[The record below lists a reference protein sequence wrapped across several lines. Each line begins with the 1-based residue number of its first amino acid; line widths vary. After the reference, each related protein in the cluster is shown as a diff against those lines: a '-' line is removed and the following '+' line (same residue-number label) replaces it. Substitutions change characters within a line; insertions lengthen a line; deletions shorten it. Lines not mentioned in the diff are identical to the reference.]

1 MAEGPNRVFDEFAK
15 LMTDAAGVAQGMRRE
30 AENVFRDQAERMLNN
45 LDLVKRDDF
54 DAVKEMA
61 AMARDENDR
70 LLDRI
75 EKLEAR
81 IEVLETGGKAK
92 SGAKS
97 AVGKKV

>member
-54 DAVKEMA
+54 DAAKEMA

-81 IEVLETGGKAK
+81 IEALETGGKAK

>member
-54 DAVKEMA
+54 DAAKEMA

>member
-75 EKLEAR
+75 KKLEAR